1 MKNVLFFSILF
12 CAITVSV
19 LGDITQTDL
28 DKIRLIVNDEIKK
41 EISISETRMKEYI
54 SQEIKTVNV
63 KISETDKR
71 LSMLFGV
78 VIALIAIVGIL
89 QIVVAWRSS
98 KYNELEKKIE
108 HLTQEIQ
115 TLKQQRIVSS

>member
-1 MKNVLFFSILF
+1 MYYFFSILF

-98 KYNELEKKIE
+98 KYNELEKK
-108 HLTQEIQ
+108 
-115 TLKQQRIVSS
+115 